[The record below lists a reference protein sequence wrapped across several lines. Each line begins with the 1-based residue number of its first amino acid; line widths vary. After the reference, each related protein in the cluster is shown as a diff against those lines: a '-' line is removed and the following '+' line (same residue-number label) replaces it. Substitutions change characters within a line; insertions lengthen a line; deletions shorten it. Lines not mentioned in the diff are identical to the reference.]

1 MADLYTS
8 KMISLY
14 KLGEYQ
20 DILDYID
27 SAGYVMLGSIFDGD
41 PYWNGKV
48 RVSTKIMQGA
58 VYEKM
63 GNMEKAQESYA
74 KAQEYE
80 HRDYGYGNSNII
92 SNEQQLK
99 KYITKT
105 AR

>member
-20 DILDYID
+20 DILDYLG
-27 SAGYVMLGSIFDGD
+27 SGYVVLGSIFDGD

-48 RVSTKIMQGA
+48 RVSTKIMEGA

-92 SNEQQLK
+92 SNEQQLY
-99 KYITKT
+99 KYITKFF
-105 AR
+105 